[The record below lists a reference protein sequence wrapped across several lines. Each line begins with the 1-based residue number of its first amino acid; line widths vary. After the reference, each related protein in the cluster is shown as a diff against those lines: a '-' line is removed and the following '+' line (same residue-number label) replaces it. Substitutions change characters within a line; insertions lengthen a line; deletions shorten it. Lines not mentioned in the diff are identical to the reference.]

1 MTQTTAVK
9 TVTRQG
15 NSLVVMISKEAKQ
28 MGIKDGDKVE
38 IALSRADVPAENRFF
53 GLQALRLL
61 LDGHM
66 LKSID
71 SPVARSPDD
80 VIYAM
85 LDPLGLCGEGQPKT
99 SADIWLA
106 FGEPAGN
113 RPARTWVSRCN
124 DALALVTSMNWAVEP
139 LKDADEMT
147 VNTKAYLA
155 IIQDARKELAKK
167 DIEIT
172 EEAVDEMILKLNSIG
187 WDYNKRENK
196 GVYDADRL

>member
-1 MTQTTAVK
+1 MTQSTAVK

-38 IALSRADVPAENRFF
+38 ISISPANMPAENRFF

-71 SPVARSPDD
+71 SPVARSEDD
-80 VIYAM
+80 VIYAI

-124 DALALVTSMNWAVEP
+124 DVLALVTAMNWSVESC
-139 LKDADEMT
+139 KDADEMT
-147 VNTKAYLA
+147 LNTKAYLA
-155 IIQDARKELAKK
+155 IIQDAKEVLAAKG
-167 DIEIT
+167 IEIT
-172 EEAVDEMILKLNSIG
+172 EEEVDKMIMKLNDIG
-187 WDYNKRENK
+187 WDYDKKENK
-196 GVYDADRL
+196 GVYDGNRL